1 MVSVLSQKRGISA
14 VDVKAIERKALK
26 VLKGRLN
33 VVALAVEVQ
42 DCATVEISYGRRN
55 DPHGLF

>member
-1 MVSVLSQKRGISA
+1 MVSVLSQKRGFSA

-42 DCATVEISYGRRN
+42 DCATVEIS
-55 DPHGLF
+55 